1 MWFWGKN
8 LADKYLTTATRLS
21 RFNLALKMLLFILRF
36 LCSVD
41 GHLVGF
47 IGGLVSAKM
56 SPMRH
61 GLNTLLQESALRKER
76 NKI

>member
-1 MWFWGKN
+1 MWFWDKN
-8 LADKYLTTATRLS
+8 FADKYLITATRLS
-21 RFNLALKMLLFILRF
+21 RFNLALTMLLFILRF

-41 GHLVGF
+41 GHLGEF
-47 IGGLVSAKM
+47 IGVLVSAKV

-61 GLNTLLQESALRKER
+61 GLNTLLQESALRNER